1 MLNDVSS
8 GIISEPQTR
17 TPSPNIISF
26 SSIPTTYTRDST
38 VTKSSSTLT
47 LGPFHSVPPTL
58 GETRVDQQEF
68 SVHYET
74 KEPLIALRTLRRIAE
89 VSHWGANLN
98 IQDEMALTNIGPA

>member
-1 MLNDVSS
+1 MPELGRRS
-8 GIISEPQTR
+8 
-17 TPSPNIISF
+17 PSPNILSY
-26 SSIPTTYTRDST
+26 SSVPNTYTRDSE
-38 VTKSSSTLT
+38 VTKASATLT

-58 GETRVDQQEF
+58 GETAVEQQPF

-74 KEPLIALRTLRRIAE
+74 KEPVIGLRTLKRSAE